1 MMRETM
7 SMVEATAEAMV
18 EMEEVSGM
26 AEMAEMAWVAVV
38 VIVGMMM
45 EAAVTEAW
53 EAPMAEPKV
62 WSVPSVAMASS
73 EVAALAGWAMEG
85 GEVGRVRLVLE
96 RMRVY
101 GLGEWGW
108 CCCRDS
114 ASRGDDR

>member
-26 AEMAEMAWVAVV
+26 AEMAEMAEMAWVAVV

-45 EAAVTEAW
+45 GAAVTEAW

-96 RMRVY
+96 RIRVDE
-101 GLGEWGW
+101 LGE
-108 CCCRDS
+108 
-114 ASRGDDR
+114 

>member
-1 MMRETM
+1 M
-7 SMVEATAEAMV
+7 
-18 EMEEVSGM
+18 
-26 AEMAEMAWVAVV
+26 AVV
-38 VIVGMMM
+38 VMAGMMM
-45 EAAVTEAW
+45 GAAVTEAW
-53 EAPMAEPKV
+53 EVPMAEPKV

-114 ASRGDDR
+114 AGRDAGRW

>member
-1 MMRETM
+1 
-7 SMVEATAEAMV
+7 
-18 EMEEVSGM
+18 
-26 AEMAEMAWVAVV
+26 MAWVAVV

-73 EVAALAGWAMEG
+73 EVAALAGWAMEDS
-85 GEVGRVRLVLE
+85 EVGRVRTIFK
-96 RMRVY
+96 RIRVY
-101 GLGEWGW
+101 GLGEQGW

-114 ASRGDDR
+114 AGRDAG